1 VVPTP
6 IGDPDDLSVRALRL
20 LRQADRIAAEDTR
33 VTRELLR
40 HHGIDPRALVS
51 CHDHNESDRA
61 EQIVAWVRAG
71 ESIALVS
78 DAGTPL
84 VNDPG
89 FRVVRA
95 ALAAAVRVEIL
106 PGPCAAVTALVGS
119 GLAVDRFCFAGFL
132 PRDAGPRAAELDRLA
147 DVPATLVFYESPLR
161 LAETLETLAGRWP
174 TRAVCVARNLTKEHE
189 QWIRGTAAECRA
201 VLGDETRGEVV
212 LLVSRGSGERPRRA
226 RCRHRCAARRGPP
239 REGRT
244 GRACRALRPAAP
256 RGVPEGAGA
265 QGVAHGR
272 QRRRGRR
279 PFCETARAR
288 PATHQKR
295 VGAARAATPD
305 ATPRPPPGQRGKG
318 DADYSTRTTAHARP
332 MRSLAPPAQVL

>member
-1 VVPTP
+1 MVPTP
-6 IGDPDDLSVRALRL
+6 IGDPDDLSVRALRV
-20 LRQADRIAAEDTR
+20 LRQADRVAAEDTR

-40 HHGIDPRALVS
+40 HHGIEPKALVS
-51 CHDHNESDRA
+51 CHDHNETDRA

-84 VNDPG
+84 VSDPG

-95 ALAAAVRVEIL
+95 ALAADVRVEIL

-132 PRDAGPRAAELDRLA
+132 PRDPGPRAAELDRLA

-161 LAETLETLAGRWP
+161 LADTLDALAARWP

-212 LLVSRGSGERPRRA
+212 LLVSRGSGERPSDA
-226 RCRHRCAARRGPP
+226 ELDAAIDALLGS
-239 REGRT
+239 
-244 GRACRALRPAAP
+244 GRAAKDVRDVLAERFGLP
-256 RGVPEGAGA
+256 RREVY
-265 QGVAHGR
+265 
-272 QRRRGRR
+272 QR
-279 PFCETARAR
+279 
-288 PATHQKR
+288 
-295 VGAARAATPD
+295 VL
-305 ATPRPPPGQRGKG
+305 QRK
-318 DADYSTRTTAHARP
+318 A
-332 MRSLAPPAQVL
+332 